1 MSIRVKEEGKMYES
15 YTRQALPPKE
25 YRELLGTA
33 LCVFNSNNAFI
44 IENILHTDK
53 VNYNW
58 YELIDKESGKLNK
71 VIVATIAV
79 NGGQAIA
86 DLFSDLVERR
96 NRIIHSFQ
104 ITNNDGEQI
113 LATKTKVKDGNK
125 QFIITKKYLM
135 QFIKD
140 NEKLSLLLYDYRKSV
155 AAIG

>member
-1 MSIRVKEEGKMYES
+1 MRKGSGEMCES

-33 LCVFNSNNAFI
+33 LCVFNSNNSFI

-71 VIVATIAV
+71 VIVATIV
-79 NGGQAIA
+79 LNGGQAIA

-125 QFIITKKYLM
+125 QFIITKEYLM

-140 NEKLSLLLYDYRKSV
+140 NEKLSSLLYDYRKSV

>member
-1 MSIRVKEEGKMYES
+1 MYES

-71 VIVATIAV
+71 VIVATIVV

-96 NRIIHSFQ
+96 NRIIHGFQ

-140 NEKLSLLLYDYRKSV
+140 NEKLSSLLHDYRKSV

>member
-1 MSIRVKEEGKMYES
+1 MYES

-71 VIVATIAV
+71 VIVATIVV
-79 NGGQAIA
+79 NGGQALA

-104 ITNNDGEQI
+104 ITNDDGEQI

-125 QFIITKKYLM
+125 QFIITKEYLM

-140 NEKLSLLLYDYRKSV
+140 KESLCLL
-155 AAIG
+155 

>member
-1 MSIRVKEEGKMYES
+1 M
-15 YTRQALPPKE
+15 PPKE

-71 VIVATIAV
+71 VIVATIVV

-104 ITNNDGEQI
+104 ITNDDGEQI

-125 QFIITKKYLM
+125 QFIITKEYLM

-140 NEKLSLLLYDYRKSV
+140 NESLCLLLYDYRKNV

>member
-1 MSIRVKEEGKMYES
+1 MYES
-15 YTRQALPPKE
+15 YTRQALPSKE

-125 QFIITKKYLM
+125 QFIITKEYLM
-135 QFIKD
+135 QFIID
-140 NEKLSLLLYDYRKSV
+140 NEKLSSLLYDYRKSV

>member
-1 MSIRVKEEGKMYES
+1 MRKGSGEMYES

-33 LCVFNSNNAFI
+33 LCVFNSNNLFI

-71 VIVATIAV
+71 VIVATIV
-79 NGGQAIA
+79 LNGGQAIA

-125 QFIITKKYLM
+125 QFIITKEYLM

-140 NEKLSLLLYDYRKSV
+140 NEKLSSLLYDYRKSV

>member
-1 MSIRVKEEGKMYES
+1 MYES

-71 VIVATIAV
+71 VIVATIVV

-86 DLFSDLVERR
+86 DFFSDLVERR
-96 NRIIHSFQ
+96 NRIIHGFQ

-125 QFIITKKYLM
+125 QFIITKEYLM

-140 NEKLSLLLYDYRKSV
+140 NEKLSSLLYDYKKSV
-155 AAIG
+155 AALG

>member
-1 MSIRVKEEGKMYES
+1 MYES

-33 LCVFNSNNAFI
+33 LCVFNSNNSFI

-71 VIVATIAV
+71 VIVATIV
-79 NGGQAIA
+79 LNGGQAIA

-104 ITNNDGEQI
+104 ITNDDGEQI

-125 QFIITKKYLM
+125 QFIITKEYLM

-140 NEKLSLLLYDYRKSV
+140 NESLCLLLYDYRKNV

>member
-1 MSIRVKEEGKMYES
+1 MYES

>member
-1 MSIRVKEEGKMYES
+1 M
-15 YTRQALPPKE
+15 PPKE

-33 LCVFNSNNAFI
+33 LCVFNSNNSFI

-71 VIVATIAV
+71 VIVATIV
-79 NGGQAIA
+79 LNGGQAIA

-125 QFIITKKYLM
+125 QFIITKEYLM

-140 NEKLSLLLYDYRKSV
+140 NEKLSSLLYDYRKSV

>member
-1 MSIRVKEEGKMYES
+1 MYES

-71 VIVATIAV
+71 VIVATIVV

-104 ITNNDGEQI
+104 ITNDDGEQI

-140 NEKLSLLLYDYRKSV
+140 NESLCLLLYDYRKNV

>member
-1 MSIRVKEEGKMYES
+1 MCES

-33 LCVFNSNNAFI
+33 LCVFNSNNSFI

-71 VIVATIAV
+71 VIVATIV
-79 NGGQAIA
+79 LNGGQAIA

-125 QFIITKKYLM
+125 QFIITKEYLM

-140 NEKLSLLLYDYRKSV
+140 NEKLSSLLYDYRKSV

>member
-1 MSIRVKEEGKMYES
+1 M
-15 YTRQALPPKE
+15 PPKE

-33 LCVFNSNNAFI
+33 LCVFNSNNSFI

-71 VIVATIAV
+71 VIVATIV
-79 NGGQAIA
+79 LNGGQAIA

-125 QFIITKKYLM
+125 QFIITKEYLM

-140 NEKLSLLLYDYRKSV
+140 NV
-155 AAIG
+155 N

>member
-1 MSIRVKEEGKMYES
+1 MYES

-71 VIVATIAV
+71 VIVATIVV

-104 ITNNDGEQI
+104 ITNDDGEQI

-125 QFIITKKYLM
+125 QFIITKEYLM

-140 NEKLSLLLYDYRKSV
+140 NESLCLLLYDYRKNV

>member
-1 MSIRVKEEGKMYES
+1 MRKGSGEMYES

-33 LCVFNSNNAFI
+33 LCVFNSNNSFI

-71 VIVATIAV
+71 VIVATIV
-79 NGGQAIA
+79 LNGGQAIA

-104 ITNNDGEQI
+104 ITNDDGEQI

-125 QFIITKKYLM
+125 QFIITKEYLM

-140 NEKLSLLLYDYRKSV
+140 NESLCLLLYDYRKNV

>member
-1 MSIRVKEEGKMYES
+1 MYES

-44 IENILHTDK
+44 IENILHMRNTQSHW
-53 VNYNW
+53 YN
-58 YELIDKESGKLNK
+58 LMDKESGGVSKEFKNE
-71 VIVATIAV
+71 IENNIT

-96 NRIIHSFQ
+96 NRIIHGFQ

-140 NEKLSLLLYDYRKSV
+140 NEKLSSLLHDYRKSV